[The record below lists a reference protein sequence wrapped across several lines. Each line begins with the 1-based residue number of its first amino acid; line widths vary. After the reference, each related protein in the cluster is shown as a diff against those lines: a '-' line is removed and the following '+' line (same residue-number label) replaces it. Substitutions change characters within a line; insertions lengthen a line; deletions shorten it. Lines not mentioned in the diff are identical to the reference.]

1 MAILFM
7 NVMAP
12 LIDHYV
18 IEANIKRREKR
29 LTPVAA

>member
-1 MAILFM
+1 
-7 NVMAP
+7 MAP

-29 LTPVAA
+29 LTVATA